1 MSLERRQASAA
12 VIRSLGGD
20 FVIEDVTLDGPRS
33 DELLVRVVGAGICHT
48 DLAARDGSLPFSL
61 PAILGHEGSGIV
73 EAVGDA
79 VTGFAVGESVVLN
92 GAYCGLCPT
101 CLDGKPVY
109 CPEFPKLS
117 RAGRRA
123 DGSPTVYDA
132 AGEPLFGTFVGQSS
146 FSTLAV
152 VRATNAIRVSAAA
165 PLELLGPLGCGV
177 MTGAGGVM
185 DTLQPPA
192 GSSIAVFGL
201 GGVGMSAVIAAGLVG
216 CSKVIAVDLNRYRLD
231 VAMQVSATHAVDAS
245 GDPLGDIQRL
255 SNGGVDFAIDAS
267 GVASVGQMAVEST
280 HGQGTSLLLG
290 APAAGSQLT
299 VPWSSVLR
307 GRTIRGAIMGGAN
320 PRHFIPRM
328 VDLIAQGRFPLDRL
342 VRYFEF
348 GQIGEAA
355 HALETGEV
363 IKPVV
368 LMPV

>member
-1 MSLERRQASAA
+1 MERHQALAA
-12 VIRSLGGD
+12 VVRELRGD
-20 FVIEDVTLDGPRS
+20 FVVEEVTLDGPRP

-61 PAILGHEGSGIV
+61 PAILGHEGSGVV
-73 EAVGDA
+73 EAVGA
-79 VTGFAVGESVVLN
+79 SVTGFAVGDPVVLN
-92 GAYCGLCPT
+92 GAYCGHCPT

-123 DGSPTVYDA
+123 DGSPTVFDA
-132 AGEPLFGTFVGQSS
+132 AGEPLFGSFVGQSS
-146 FSTLAV
+146 FSSLAV
-152 VRATNAIRVSAAA
+152 VRAANAIKVSASA

-192 GSSIAVFGL
+192 GSTIAVFGL

-216 CSKVIAVDLNRYRLD
+216 CARVIAVDLNRYRLD
-231 VAMQVSATHAVDAS
+231 VATEVGATHAVDAN
-245 GDPLGDIQRL
+245 GDVLAQIQRIT
-255 SNGGVDFAIDAS
+255 GGGADYAIDAS
-267 GVASVGQMAVEST
+267 GVAVVGQMAVEST
-280 HGQGTSLLLG
+280 HGQGTTLLLG

-299 VPWSSVLR
+299 VPWSSLLR
-307 GRTIRGAIMGGAN
+307 GRTIQGAIMGGAN
-320 PRHFIPRM
+320 PRHFIPRL
-328 VDLIAQGRFPLDRL
+328 VDFIAQGKFPLERL
-342 VRYFEF
+342 VRYFDL
-348 GQIGEAA
+348 GQIAEAV

-368 LMPV
+368 RMRS